1 MLNSGKM
8 IIRPGGAIVGGH
20 LEYTMDSEK
29 GTITYSGEVVASAMF
44 FSKTLPING
53 VTRVD
58 PSSLLS
64 ANIKPGQTFNFINL
78 KVTVATVKNAKA
90 SCSVLASLADK
101 QYTGVAVFGLDKDII
116 DLRSLYAA
124 GTYWGF
130 SFVLD
135 AVEA

>member
-20 LEYTMDSEK
+20 LEYTMNAEK
-29 GTITYSGEVVASAMF
+29 GTITYSGEVVVSAMF
-44 FSKTLPING
+44 FSKTMPING
-53 VTRVD
+53 VTKVD
-58 PSSLLS
+58 PASLLS
-64 ANIKPGQTFNFINL
+64 ANIKPGQTFDFINL
-78 KVTVATVKNAKA
+78 KVTVSTVKGDKA

-101 QYTGVAVFGLDKDII
+101 QYSGVAVFGLDKEVIN
-116 DLRSLYAA
+116 LRSLYAA
-124 GTYWGF
+124 GSYWGF